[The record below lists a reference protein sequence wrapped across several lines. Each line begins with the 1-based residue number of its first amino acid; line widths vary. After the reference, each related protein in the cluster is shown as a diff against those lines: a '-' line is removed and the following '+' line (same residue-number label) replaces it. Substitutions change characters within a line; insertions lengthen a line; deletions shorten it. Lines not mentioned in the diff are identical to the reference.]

1 MANEEW
7 KKTRSTGKP
16 IIMMVKSLRQLR
28 YCIDRRGDEVTVT
41 YGYVL
46 KIECVTSSFLFSSS
60 PGWSYG
66 WSMMMQVTSVVTSG
80 IDSSAQYGVE
90 WSGVVS
96 GLLFHKA
103 VTLCVIELHTEKRE
117 SFGFGDKFR
126 RINLMRPNY
135 LLRYGHDRRNVE

>member
-46 KIECVTSSFLFSSS
+46 KIECDVFIF
-60 PGWSYG
+60 
-66 WSMMMQVTSVVTSG
+66 
-80 IDSSAQYGVE
+80 
-90 WSGVVS
+90 VS
-96 GLLFHKA
+96 EFPRL
-103 VTLCVIELHTEKRE
+103 VIRLVHDDAGYIR
-117 SFGFGDKFR
+117 
-126 RINLMRPNY
+126 
-135 LLRYGHDRRNVE
+135 GHFWD